1 MSGNIWQRFNGEEA
15 METIL
20 IKNGEI
26 INAQKRF
33 KADILIR
40 GAKIEK
46 IEYKMEAQAETVL
59 DAAGK
64 LIFPGFIDAH
74 THMGIP
80 VRGTESA
87 DDFDSGTLAALH
99 GGVTTVMDF
108 TVQEKGETLV
118 SSLERRMKG
127 AVGKA
132 HVDYSFHCNVT
143 DLNEQCLREIPE
155 IVKQGVLSFKA
166 FTAYKEA
173 GMQLNDRQ
181 ILDLLQQVKRSG
193 GTVMFHAENGDIV
206 DFLTETF
213 LDYKRTSAKYHA
225 LSRPAEAEIEAVTRI
240 LTLNRFVECPIYFV
254 HLTTTEAAQLIFMAK
269 ENGQPVFL
277 ETCPQYLL
285 FEDSVY
291 EHEKG
296 HRFIASPPFRKQ
308 NDLAYLW
315 MALNQGVMDVVGTD
329 HCPFTIAQKDAAGG
343 QFHLTPNGLD
353 GVETLFPLLYSEGVQ
368 KGRLPLRK
376 MVSLIAEEPA
386 RIFGLFPQKGILMKD
401 SDADLVIFNPEGEGT
416 ITAENMHSASDWTAY
431 EGIKT
436 AGSIESVMRRGH
448 WLIKDGALREENLYK
463 GQFVKA
469 LM

>member
-1 MSGNIWQRFNGEEA
+1 MKKS
-15 METIL
+15 L

-26 INAQKRF
+26 INAHKRF
-33 KADILIR
+33 KADILVS
-40 GAKIEK
+40 GEKIER
-46 IEYKMEAQAETVL
+46 IEYKMEADADTVI
-59 DAAGK
+59 DASGK

-80 VRGTESA
+80 IRGTESA
-87 DDFDSGTLAALH
+87 DDFDSGTMAALH

-108 TVQEKGETLV
+108 TVQEKGESLL
-118 SSLERRMKG
+118 SSLERRMKR
-127 AVGKA
+127 AAGKA
-132 HVDYSFHCNVT
+132 HVDYTFHCSVT
-143 DLNEQCLREIPE
+143 DLDEKRLQEIPE
-155 IVKQGVLSFKA
+155 IVKQGVISFKA
-166 FTAYKEA
+166 FTAYKKA

-181 ILDLLQQVKRSG
+181 ILDLLRSVKSAG

-206 DFLTETF
+206 DFLTDTF
-213 LDYKRTSAKYHA
+213 LAYNKTSAKHHA

-254 HLTTTEAAQLIFMAK
+254 HLTTTEAAQLTFMAK

-291 EHEKG
+291 EQENG

-329 HCPFTIAQKDAAGG
+329 HCPFTIAQKDTAGG
-343 QFHLTPNGLD
+343 AFHLTPNGLD
-353 GVETLFPLLYSEGVQ
+353 GVETLFPLLYSEGVK

-376 MVSLIAEEPA
+376 MVSLISEEPA
-386 RIFGLFPQKGILMKD
+386 RLFGLFPQKGIIMKA
-401 SDADLVIFNPEGEGT
+401 SDADLIIFNPEGEGT
-416 ITAENMHSASDWTAY
+416 INSENLHSAAGWSVY
-431 EGIKT
+431 EGKKT
-436 AGSIESVMRRGH
+436 SGVIESVMQRGN
-448 WLIKDGALREENLYK
+448 WLLKDGELQEENLHK

-469 LM
+469 LI

>member
-1 MSGNIWQRFNGEEA
+1 MKK
-15 METIL
+15 IL

-33 KADILIR
+33 KADILI
-40 GAKIEK
+40 GGSKIEA
-46 IEYKMEAQAETVL
+46 IEYKIEAHAETVL
-59 DAAGK
+59 DATGK

-87 DDFDSGTLAALH
+87 DDFDSGTMAALY

-108 TVQEKGETLV
+108 TVQEKGESLPA
-118 SSLERRMKG
+118 SLERRMKR
-127 AVGKA
+127 AAGKA
-132 HVDYSFHCNVT
+132 HVDYAFHCNVT
-143 DLNEQCLREIPE
+143 DLDKERISEIPE
-155 IVKQGVLSFKA
+155 IIRQGVISFKV
-166 FTAYKEA
+166 FLAYKEA
-173 GMQLNDRQ
+173 GMQLDDRQ
-181 ILDLLQQVKRSG
+181 ILELLRSVRDAG
-193 GTVMFHAENGDIV
+193 GTVMFHAENGDLV
-206 DFLTETF
+206 EFLTDTY
-213 LDYKRTSAKYHA
+213 LRYHKTSAKYHA

-254 HLTTTEAAQLIFMAK
+254 HLSTTEAVQLIFMAK

-285 FEDSVY
+285 FEETVY
-291 EHEKG
+291 EQENG
-296 HRFIASPPFRKQ
+296 HRFIASPPFRRQ
-308 NDLAYLW
+308 TDLAYLW

-329 HCPFTIAQKDAAGG
+329 HCPFTVARKDAAGG
-343 QFHLTPNGLD
+343 AFHLTPNGLD
-353 GVETLFPLLYSEGVQ
+353 GVETLFPLLYSEGVK

-376 MVSLIAEEPA
+376 MVRLIAEEPA
-386 RIFGLFPQKGILMKD
+386 RLFGLFPQKGIVMKG

-416 ITAENMHSASDWTAY
+416 IKANDLHSAAGWSAY

-436 AGSIESVMRRGH
+436 NGAIEAVMQRGR
-448 WLIKDGALREENLYK
+448 WLLKEGEAQTENLK
-463 GQFVKA
+463 QGQFVKA